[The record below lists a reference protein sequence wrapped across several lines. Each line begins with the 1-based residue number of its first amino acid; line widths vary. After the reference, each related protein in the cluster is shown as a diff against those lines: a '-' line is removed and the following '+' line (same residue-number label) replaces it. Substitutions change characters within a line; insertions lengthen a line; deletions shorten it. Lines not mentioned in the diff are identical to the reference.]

1 MVFII
6 YTTKAEIVSRG
17 SATTKISGE
26 THGSANYTIQTDSV
40 LVSRWSFFRISH
52 HTIVIIKPFV
62 IVIKQSNILDHKTI
76 IINSLY
82 WLVVW
87 NIFYFSIYWEY

>member
-40 LVSRWSFFRISH
+40 LVF
-52 HTIVIIKPFV
+52 
-62 IVIKQSNILDHKTI
+62 
-76 IINSLY
+76 
-82 WLVVW
+82 
-87 NIFYFSIYWEY
+87 